1 MVVVVIAVVVMGCPE
16 SKDPGTGLDETA
28 NRDIRWKARLACLTI
43 TRRSN
48 ESSGPSV
55 IVATETVGPL
65 VPG

>member
-1 MVVVVIAVVVMGCPE
+1 MVVVIAVVVMGSGPE
-16 SKDPGTGLDETA
+16 SEGPGTGLDETA

-55 IVATETVGPL
+55 IVATGTVDPL
-65 VPG
+65 APG